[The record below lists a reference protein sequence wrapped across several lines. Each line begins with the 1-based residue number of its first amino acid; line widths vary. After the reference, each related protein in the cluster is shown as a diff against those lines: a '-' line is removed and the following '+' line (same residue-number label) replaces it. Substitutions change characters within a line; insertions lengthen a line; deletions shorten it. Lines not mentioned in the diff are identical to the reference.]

1 MKDTKNK
8 RKILF
13 FILCFSIFYF
23 AGCNLN
29 SEIYKKGE
37 VIINNQIIKVEI
49 ADKPELMLK
58 GLSGR
63 KNLAENSGMLFIFSK
78 PDIYKFW
85 MKEMKFPLDIIWIQ
99 TRTNADL
106 TQTYEEIPG
115 ELVIGIEGQIVEIWQ
130 NAPIPQT
137 KTEIPLYRPQNLANY
152 VLEVKAG
159 TVEKYGWKVGDE
171 VEIRLYK

>member
-1 MKDTKNK
+1 
-8 RKILF
+8 
-13 FILCFSIFYF
+13 
-23 AGCNLN
+23 
-29 SEIYKKGE
+29 
-37 VIINNQIIKVEI
+37 
-49 ADKPELMLK
+49 
-58 GLSGR
+58 
-63 KNLAENSGMLFIFSK
+63 
-78 PDIYKFW
+78 